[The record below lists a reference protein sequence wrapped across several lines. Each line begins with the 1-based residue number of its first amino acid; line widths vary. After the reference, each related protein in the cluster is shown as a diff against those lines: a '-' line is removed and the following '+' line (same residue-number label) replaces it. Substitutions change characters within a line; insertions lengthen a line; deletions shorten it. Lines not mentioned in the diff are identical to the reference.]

1 MIAVALKLYNKA
13 EPAAKCAPWVI
24 FLQTCPMFKVLLDF
38 QSVGQVWKNQNFKIF
53 SEFSMIFGLRSGFC
67 DRGDISA
74 QGWRKDPVES
84 WLSMLFQLQTLGEHA
99 LYPENNIA
107 MVSNALK
114 HIHGIVKRVCRKDS
128 RDFPK
133 ILQKP

>member
-1 MIAVALKLYNKA
+1 MFF
-13 EPAAKCAPWVI
+13 VI
-24 FLQTCPMFKVLLDF
+24 LI
-38 QSVGQVWKNQNFKIF
+38 S
-53 SEFSMIFGLRSGFC
+53 

-107 MVSNALK
+107 MVSNALR
-114 HIHGIVKRVCRKDS
+114 HIHGTVKRVCRKDS

-133 ILQKP
+133 ILQKPLIVGKFEGFASIFLFSLRFQLICGEKNVFLL